1 MHHEIAS
8 HRRHRLGLVALAG
21 ACVLVA
27 AACGNRLD
35 HQTIVDAAAASGKA
49 VSATTSPS
57 EGSPN
62 DSATGG
68 DIGAGEQ
75 PGTGTGLDNTGT
87 GPDNGRGSTVEG
99 TATGQG
105 ETAAPGSGT
114 PAGGTK
120 SSSGLTTPG
129 QTGPIVIG
137 SVGHQSGIPGSAG
150 ADMSRAVRLWASV
163 VNKKGGLFGRPVQV
177 IVVDDGGD
185 PARFQ
190 AGLQDLAENRHVVA
204 FVGNYA
210 AVTAD
215 SGDAYLTRAKVPVI
229 GTDCTRPV
237 YETSSNYFNECGP
250 ADISFSG
257 PLFAGAKSGAGNKLA
272 ILYCGES
279 QICKDGAAGARKGAP
294 AAGMSVVYE
303 AQVSLTQPDFTAECI
318 SARNAGA
325 TVMFPAV
332 DGTAA
337 ERLAVSC
344 TRQGYK
350 PTFVFGS
357 NVNKDAPKKTGLEN
371 AAIGLPIFPFTGSSA
386 PAAQEFY
393 EAWGDAY
400 GGISQSSGAMGWASA
415 KLFELIATKA
425 VQMSHSLT
433 PQTLFA
439 AGRTIKG
446 ETLDGLVGA
455 LDLSGPGRNPSCYW
469 VLHGKNGGW
478 EALNDA
484 KAYC

>member
-1 MHHEIAS
+1 MRTIRS
-8 HRRHRLGLVALAG
+8 NRRHRLGLVALAG
-21 ACVLVA
+21 ACVVVA
-27 AACGNRLD
+27 AACGNQLD
-35 HQTIVDAAAASGKA
+35 HQKIVDAAAASGKA
-49 VSATTSPS
+49 SSLSGSSFAGTPS
-57 EGSPN
+57 GGG
-62 DSATGG
+62 TGG
-68 DIGAGEQ
+68 AIGAGDQ
-75 PGTGTGLDNTGT
+75 SGTGTAADGGAGGT
-87 GPDNGRGSTVEG
+87 T
-99 TATGQG
+99 TGQG
-105 ETAAPGSGT
+105 ATTAG
-114 PAGGTK
+114 PAAGASANA
-120 SSSGLTTPG
+120 SSPGLTTPG

-137 SVGHQSGIPGSAG
+137 SIGHQSGIPGSAG

-163 VNKKGGLFGRPVQV
+163 INKKGGLFGRPVQV

-190 AGLQDLAENRHVVA
+190 AGLQDLVENRHVVA

-237 YETSSNYFNECGP
+237 YDTSANYLNECGP

-257 PLFAGAKSGAGNKLA
+257 PLLAGAKSGAGNKLA

-325 TVMFPAV
+325 TVLFPAV
-332 DGTAA
+332 DGTGA
-337 ERLAVSC
+337 ERVAVSC
-344 TRQGYK
+344 SRQGYK

-357 NVNKDAPKKTGLEN
+357 NGNKDAPKKTGLEN
-371 AAIGLPIFPFTGSSA
+371 AAMGLPIFPFTGSSV

-393 EAWGDAY
+393 KAWGDAY

-425 VQMSHSLT
+425 VQTSHSLT
-433 PQTLFA
+433 PQTLFV

-446 ETLDGLVGA
+446 ETLGGLVGA
-455 LDLSGPGRNPSCYW
+455 LDLTAPGRNPSCYW
-469 VLHGKNGGW
+469 ALHGKNGGW

-484 KAYC
+484 KASC